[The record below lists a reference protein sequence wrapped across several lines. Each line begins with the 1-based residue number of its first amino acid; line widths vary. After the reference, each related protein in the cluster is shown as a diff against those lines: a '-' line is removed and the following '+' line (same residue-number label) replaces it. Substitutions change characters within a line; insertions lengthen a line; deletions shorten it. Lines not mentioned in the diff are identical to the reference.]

1 MLNSLVDSILDPTKK
16 STTIPLEL
24 ELRLLR
30 EELLYRLE
38 HPNHKNEEEAW
49 KNGTHG
55 DLILSNAQKIIRAG
69 FEANRD
75 PTFVVECSRQLGKT
89 YFACYL
95 ADKTARENPGCQVR
109 LATAFYVDIEPI
121 IIPNY
126 KKVLE
131 TCPEHFQP
139 RYKKATYNYDNGSQV
154 ILVGLD
160 KNPNK
165 LRGNRIRLIIIEEAG
180 FVDSEK
186 LEYVLDSIIAGA
198 QLREKDARTVLISTP
213 PEEGQDHHFCEVAD
227 VMALRGSYIKL
238 TIDQSGLP
246 KDAIEAFEKKLGGRN
261 SVAFRREG
269 LCERVVDATRNL
281 IPEWKEDFIEYPPRD
296 EYFIYYHKYVGMD
309 LGRVDKTALLFG
321 YYDFK
326 RAILYIENELALTGP
341 DWTTITLKDEVLKM
355 EKQLWGG
362 QRPFRRISDNNNPH
376 LILDLGS
383 LHGIYFAETTKE
395 SLEAM
400 VNELRI
406 MVGAGQIRVS
416 PICKHLIGCLTY
428 GVWDKNRK
436 EFARSKA
443 YGHFDHLAALIYLVR
458 NLAKNTNPIPVDHN
472 KPNHKSWLGN
482 VKDQMKASENA
493 RALERSLL
501 PKNLRLNKKQRF

>member
-1 MLNSLVDSILDPTKK
+1 VTDD
-16 STTIPLEL
+16 
-24 ELRLLR
+24 
-30 EELLYRLE
+30 ELLFRAYALKSDPKYLK
-38 HPNHKNEEEAW
+38 HDEAW
-49 KNGTHG
+49 KKCTHG
-55 DLILSNAQKIIRAG
+55 DLILSEAQKKIRTI
-69 FEANRD
+69 FDLIRD

-131 TCPEHFQP
+131 TCPDELQP
-139 RYKKATYNYDNGSQV
+139 KYKRATYTYPNGSQV

-186 LEYVLDSIIAGA
+186 LKYVVESIIAGA

-213 PEEGQDHHFCEVAD
+213 PEEGQDHYFCEVAD
-227 VMALRGSYIKL
+227 LMEIRGSYIKL

-246 KDAIEAFEKKLGGRN
+246 PEAIRTFEAKLGGRQ
-261 SVAFRREG
+261 SIAFRREG
-269 LCERVVDATRNL
+269 LCERIVDQTRKL
-281 IPEWKEDFIEYPPRD
+281 IQEWRD
-296 EYFIYYHKYVGMD
+296 EYVEEPPIDEYFPYYHKYGGMD
-309 LGRVDKTALLFG
+309 LGRVDKTALIFG

-326 RAILYIENELALTGP
+326 RACLYIQDELAMSGP
-341 DWTTITLKDEVLKM
+341 DWTTITLKDELLKT
-355 EKQLWGG
+355 EKSIWGEFK
-362 QRPFRRISDNNNPH
+362 PYRRISDNNNPH
-376 LILDLGS
+376 LIQDLNS
-383 LHGIYFAETTKE
+383 LHNVYFIETSKE

-400 VNELRI
+400 VNELRV
-406 MVGAGQIRVS
+406 MVGAGAIRVS
-416 PICKHLIGCLTY
+416 PKCKFTIGCLKY
-428 GVWDKNRK
+428 GVWDKHRK

-458 NLAKNTNPIPVDHN
+458 NLDKVSNPIPLDHN
-472 KPNHKSWLGN
+472 KPNHRAWLGG
-482 VKDQMKASENA
+482 VKDQLHASANA
-493 RALERSLL
+493 RALESALI
-501 PKNLRLNKKQRF
+501 PKKLRTNNKPKPRGF

>member
-1 MLNSLVDSILDPTKK
+1 MTDEEQFFQALAIKSDPQYFKLD
-16 STTIPLEL
+16 
-24 ELRLLR
+24 
-30 EELLYRLE
+30 
-38 HPNHKNEEEAW
+38 EAW
-49 KNGTHG
+49 ADGSYS
-55 DLILSNAQKIIRAG
+55 DRILSDAQKKIKKI
-69 FEANRD
+69 FDEIRD

-89 YFACYL
+89 YFACWL

-131 TCPEHFQP
+131 SCPDEMQP
-139 RYKKATYNYDNGSQV
+139 RYKRGTYTYDNDSQV

-180 FVDSEK
+180 FVDSDK
-186 LEYVLDSIIAGA
+186 LQYVIESIVAGA
-198 QLREKDARTVLISTP
+198 QLRERDARTVLISTP
-213 PEEGQDHHFCEVAD
+213 PEEGQDHYFCELAD

-246 KDAIEAFEKKLGGRN
+246 REAIEAFEKKLGGRN
-261 SVAFRREG
+261 SIAFRREG

-281 IPEWKEDFIEYPPRD
+281 IPEWKDEYAEIPPTD
-296 EYFIYYHKYVGMD
+296 EYFVYYHKYVGMD
-309 LGRVDKTALLFG
+309 LGRVDHTALIFG

-326 RAILYIENELALTGP
+326 RATLFIQDELILTGA
-341 DWTTITLKDEVLKM
+341 DWTTITLKEEILRS
-355 EKQLWGG
+355 ETALWPEM
-362 QRPFRRISDNNNPH
+362 RPFRRISDNNNPH
-376 LILDLGS
+376 LILDLNS
-383 LHGIYFAETTKE
+383 LHNVHFMETSKE

-406 MVGAGQIRVS
+406 MVGAGQIRVD
-416 PICKHLIGCLTY
+416 PKCKFTIGCLKY
-428 GVWDKNRK
+428 GVWDKQRK
-436 EFARSKA
+436 AFARSKA

-458 NLAKNTNPIPVDHN
+458 NIAKHTNPVPLDHG
-472 KPNHKSWLGN
+472 KPNHKAWLGGI
-482 VKDQMKASENA
+482 KDQMRASENA
-493 RALERSLL
+493 RVLERSLL
-501 PKNLRLNKKQRF
+501 PKNLRVNKKPKARRF